1 MLIIVIG
8 GGRSP
13 EQRPAD
19 LFLIRTE
26 IYANI
31 SVVVEEEEDVSRF
44 AEFDD
49 CFFVLFFFL
58 ARD

>member
-1 MLIIVIG
+1 MIG

-31 SVVVEEEEDVSRF
+31 SVVVVEEEEDVSRF

-49 CFFVLFFFL
+49 CVFVLFFFL
-58 ARD
+58 TRD